1 MSVLLVSAV
10 ALIDRDGK
18 IRLSRKAAMA
28 EKDAAA
34 NTEEAAPEAAPEAA
48 E

>member
-1 MSVLLVSAV
+1 VLDV
-10 ALIDRDGK
+10 DRDGK

-28 EKDAAA
+28 QKDAEARA
-34 NTEEAAPEAAPEAA
+34 EEKAAPEAAPEAA